1 MDIEEKKLFDKTI
14 EEKEVDFIKKY
25 KNNPTYLKIP
35 LWIFQDLVENL
46 KQIKIDYLSGRIL
59 YEGLYIC
66 ETPTIEKI
74 EEIEVF

>member
-35 LWIFQDLVENL
+35 L
-46 KQIKIDYLSGRIL
+46 
-59 YEGLYIC
+59 
-66 ETPTIEKI
+66 
-74 EEIEVF
+74 